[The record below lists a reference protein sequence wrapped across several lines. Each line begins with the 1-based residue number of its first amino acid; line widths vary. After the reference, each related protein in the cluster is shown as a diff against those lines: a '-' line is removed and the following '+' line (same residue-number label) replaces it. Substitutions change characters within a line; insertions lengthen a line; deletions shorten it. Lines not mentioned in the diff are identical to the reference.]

1 MISIREVITRNGLKK
16 IILFPFE
23 LYKNDKNWVSP
34 LIMDEWSMFDSKK
47 NPSFA
52 HCEAAYFLAYK
63 GGDVVGRVA
72 AIINYKAYE
81 RCKDNRTQFG
91 WIAFIDE

>member
-23 LYKNDKNWVSP
+23 LYKNDKNWVPP
-34 LIMDEWSMFDSKK
+34 LIVGEWNKFDSKK
-47 NPSFA
+47 NPSFE

-63 GGDVVGRVA
+63 GGDVVGVWRLLS
-72 AIINYKAYE
+72 IIKLTNVG
-81 RCKDNRTQFG
+81 RIIGHSLDG
-91 WIAFIDE
+91 LLL